1 MLSYG
6 NLTVQGK
13 LMKAIREG
21 FDTLLCCGFVETLSE
36 EEYETFLSSGKS
48 FQAKYYKIYPEKLK
62 QDTAFE

>member
-1 MLSYG
+1 
-6 NLTVQGK
+6 
-13 LMKAIREG
+13 MKAIREG

>member
-48 FQAKYYKIYPEKLK
+48 FHAKYYKIYPEKLK